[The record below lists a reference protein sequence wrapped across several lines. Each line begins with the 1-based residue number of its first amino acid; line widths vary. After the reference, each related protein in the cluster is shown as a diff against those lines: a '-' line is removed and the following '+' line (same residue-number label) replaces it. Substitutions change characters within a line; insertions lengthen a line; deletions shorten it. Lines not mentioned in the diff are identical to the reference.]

1 MVLVLGPEREGPAG
15 SAHSRPGGECCI
27 LARKQEEASYVTVFH
42 AIGLIVTMVALFG
55 YLNHRFTRLPD
66 TVGITAIGL
75 LAAIGVTAYG
85 SYDPAVVQWAQR
97 TVANIDFSEVVFHGM
112 LGLLLFAGS
121 LHINLSDLGRERLTI
136 LLLATIGVT
145 LSTCIVG
152 AAFYGA
158 SRVIGF
164 ELSFVH
170 ALLFG
175 ALISPTDP
183 IAVLGI
189 LRKVGV
195 QKSLETKIAGES
207 LFNDGTGVVLFL
219 TISGIAF
226 GGHEASAP
234 QVLLLLGTEIIGGLL
249 VGLALGYAGF
259 LMLRGID
266 SYAVEIMITLA
277 MATAGYSV
285 AEDLHTSAPIAVVV
299 MGLIVG
305 NHGKRLAM
313 SDRTREHLSSFWN
326 LVDELLNLLLFGLI
340 GIEIIALTSPAVH
353 LVPALAAIPIVLAAR
368 FASVGLPVLALRLFR
383 TFLPNTVK
391 IMTWGGLRGG
401 ISLALALSLPQ
412 FPGREPI
419 VAATYA
425 VVIFSILVQGLTIEP
440 LARQWSPAA
449 DDAQS

>member
-1 MVLVLGPEREGPAG
+1 M
-15 SAHSRPGGECCI
+15 S
-27 LARKQEEASYVTVFH
+27 VFH
-42 AIGLIVTMVALFG
+42 AISLIVTMVALFG

-66 TVGITAIGL
+66 TVGTTAIGL

-85 SYDPAVVQWAQR
+85 AYDPAVVDWAQR

-112 LGLLLFAGS
+112 LGMLLFAGS
-121 LHINLSDLGRERLTI
+121 LHINLGDLGRERLTI
-136 LLLATIGVT
+136 LLLATIGVV

-158 SRVIGF
+158 SRLIGF

-234 QVLLLLGTEIIGGLL
+234 QVLLLLGTEIVGGLL

-285 AEDLHTSAPIAVVV
+285 AEALHTSAPIAVVV

-305 NHGKRLAM
+305 NQGKQLAM

-326 LVDELLNLLLFGLI
+326 LADELLNLLLFGLI
-340 GIEIIALTSPAVH
+340 GIEIIALMSPAAQ
-353 LVPALAAIPIVLAAR
+353 LVPALVAVPIVLAAR
-368 FASVGLPVLALRLFR
+368 LVSVGLPVLGLRRFSAL
-383 TFLPNTVK
+383 LPNTVK

-440 LARQWSPAA
+440 LARRWSASAA
-449 DDAQS
+449 DAQP

>member
-1 MVLVLGPEREGPAG
+1 M
-15 SAHSRPGGECCI
+15 S
-27 LARKQEEASYVTVFH
+27 
-42 AIGLIVTMVALFG
+42 LIVTLVALFG
-55 YLNHRFTRLPD
+55 YLNHRFIRLPD
-66 TVGITAIGL
+66 TIGITAIGL
-75 LAAIGVTAYG
+75 VAALGVTAFG
-85 SYDPAVVQWAQR
+85 AFDPTVVKWAAR
-97 TVANIDFSEVVFHGM
+97 TIENIDFSEVVFHGM
-112 LGLLLFAGS
+112 LGMLLFAGS
-121 LHINLSDLGRERLTI
+121 LHINLDDIYRQKWTI
-136 LLLATIGVT
+136 LLLATIGVV

-152 AAFYGA
+152 AAFYVVCRLLG
-158 SRVIGF
+158 I
-164 ELSFVH
+164 ELSFIY

-195 QKSLETKIAGES
+195 PESLETKIAGES

-219 TISGIAF
+219 TLSGIAF

-234 QVLLLLGTEIIGGLL
+234 QVLLLLGTEIVGGVL
-249 VGLALGYAGF
+249 VGLAVGLAGF
-259 LMLRGID
+259 YLLRGID

-285 AEDLHTSAPIAVVV
+285 AESLHTSAPIAVVV
-299 MGLIVG
+299 MGLLVG

-326 LVDELLNLLLFGLI
+326 LADELLNLLLFGLI
-340 GIEIIALTSPAVH
+340 GIEIIALVSPTVH
-353 LVPALAAIPIVLAAR
+353 LAPALIAIPIVLAAR
-368 FASVGLPVLALRLFR
+368 LASVGLPVLALQLVREFS
-383 TFLPNTVK
+383 PNTVK

-425 VVIFSILVQGLTIEP
+425 VVIFSILVQALSIEP
-440 LARQWSPAA
+440 LVRRWHLSGEKTAAAA
-449 DDAQS
+449 DGGDSRS

>member
-1 MVLVLGPEREGPAG
+1 
-15 SAHSRPGGECCI
+15 
-27 LARKQEEASYVTVFH
+27 VTVFH

-97 TVANIDFSEVVFHGM
+97 IVANIDFSEVVFHGM

-145 LSTCIVG
+145 LSACIVG

-158 SRVIGF
+158 SRLIGF

-226 GGHEASAP
+226 GGHETSAP
-234 QVLLLLGTEIIGGLL
+234 QVLLLLGTEIVGGVL

-277 MATAGYSV
+277 MATAGYSA

-340 GIEIIALTSPAVH
+340 GIEIIALVSPAAH
-353 LVPALAAIPIVLAAR
+353 LVPALIAVPIVLAAR
-368 FASVGLPVLALRLFR
+368 FASVGLPVLGLRLFR
-383 TFLPNTVK
+383 EFLPNTVK

-440 LARQWSPAA
+440 LARRWSPAA
-449 DDAQS
+449 ADGQS

>member
-1 MVLVLGPEREGPAG
+1 M
-15 SAHSRPGGECCI
+15 S
-27 LARKQEEASYVTVFH
+27 
-42 AIGLIVTMVALFG
+42 LIVTLVALFG
-55 YLNHRFTRLPD
+55 YLNHRFIRLPD
-66 TVGITAIGL
+66 TIGITAIGL
-75 LAAIGVTAYG
+75 VAALGVTAFG
-85 SYDPAVVQWAQR
+85 AFDPTVVKWAAR
-97 TVANIDFSEVVFHGM
+97 TIENIDFSEVVFHGM
-112 LGLLLFAGS
+112 LGMLLFAGS
-121 LHINLSDLGRERLTI
+121 LHINLDDIYRQKWTI
-136 LLLATIGVT
+136 LLLATIGVV

-152 AAFYGA
+152 AAFYVVCRLLG
-158 SRVIGF
+158 I
-164 ELSFVH
+164 ELLFIY

-195 QKSLETKIAGES
+195 PESLETKIAGES

-219 TISGIAF
+219 TLSGIAF

-234 QVLLLLGTEIIGGLL
+234 QVLLLLGTEIVGGVL
-249 VGLALGYAGF
+249 VGLAVGLAGF
-259 LMLRGID
+259 YLLRGID

-285 AEDLHTSAPIAVVV
+285 AESLHTSAPIAVVV
-299 MGLIVG
+299 MGLLVG

-326 LVDELLNLLLFGLI
+326 LADELLNLLLFGLI
-340 GIEIIALTSPAVH
+340 GIEIIALVSPTVH
-353 LVPALAAIPIVLAAR
+353 LAPALIAIPIVLAAR
-368 FASVGLPVLALRLFR
+368 LASVGLPVLALQLVREFS
-383 TFLPNTVK
+383 PNTVK

-425 VVIFSILVQGLTIEP
+425 VVIFSILVQALSIEP
-440 LARQWSPAA
+440 LVRRWHLSGEKTAAAA
-449 DDAQS
+449 DGGDSRS